1 MTDSVFKIYCSTW
14 KMKHRTWAMTKIIC
28 IKMLIK
34 FWIVG
39 TDNKSYFISPNQPIL
54 ITQTHFFNGN
64 FTRIVWFGL
73 RKKLFDQAFSPVY
86 RGFFRSLSVTS
97 KEHWVP
103 KILFVIL
110 INSTRFFSQQLLLTA
125 FNMC

>member
-39 TDNKSYFISPNQPIL
+39 TDNKSYFLQISQFWSHKHTFSMAIS
-54 ITQTHFFNGN
+54 H
-64 FTRIVWFGL
+64 V
-73 RKKLFDQAFSPVY
+73 LFDLVFVKNYSTKHFHPVY
-86 RGFFRSLSVTS
+86 RGFFRLLSATS
-97 KEHWVP
+97 KDHWVP
-103 KILFVIL
+103 RILFVIL

>member
-28 IKMLIK
+28 IKMLIS
-34 FWIVG
+34 FELLE
-39 TDNKSYFISPNQPIL
+39 L
-54 ITQTHFFNGN
+54 ITAVVLFLQISQFWSHKHTFSMAISH
-64 FTRIVWFGL
+64 V
-73 RKKLFDQAFSPVY
+73 LFDLVFVKNYSTKHFHPVY
-86 RGFFRSLSVTS
+86 RGFFRLLSATS
-97 KEHWVP
+97 KDHWVP
-103 KILFVIL
+103 RILFVIL